1 MTGCYAI
8 ASGKGG
14 VGKSTVTANLGAC
27 LARVG
32 RRVVIVDA
40 DLGLRSQDA
49 LLGLENRV
57 VYDLLDL
64 TRGTCET
71 EQALLPVEAWRGLFL
86 LPAAQFARAKELSPK
101 AFRKV
106 LATLRATCDTVLID
120 CPAGI
125 ERGLRNVLN
134 AGGEEIAPI
143 LVATPD
149 DVSLRSAERAFQLM
163 ETRGAQ
169 RPRLIVNRLNAELI
183 RTHEMMTAQTA
194 AQVLDLPLL
203 GEIPEDPQVYRA
215 QLQHK
220 LALQYDCEAA
230 RAIRRIAE
238 RMEGKIVP
246 FPVYGSEKQRWYRR
260 LPRRIRRRRRAVP
273 KEEVTPLDNH

>member
-27 LARVG
+27 LARAG

-71 EQALLPVEAWRGLFL
+71 EQALLPVEEWRGLFL
-86 LPAAQFARAKELSPK
+86 LPASQFARAKELSPK

-106 LATLRATCDTVLID
+106 LATLRTTCDTVLID

-134 AGGEEIAPI
+134 AGGEEIEPI
-143 LVATPD
+143 LVVTPD

-169 RPRLIVNRLNAELI
+169 RPRLIVNRLNSDLI
-183 RTHEMMTAQTA
+183 RAHEMMTAQTA

-220 LALQYDCEAA
+220 LALQFDCEAG

-246 FPVYGSEKQRWYRR
+246 FPVYGTEKQRWYRR
-260 LPRRIRRRRRAVP
+260 LPRRIRRRRAAP
-273 KEEVTPLDNH
+273 KEVIPLDHY